1 MKRIDDKAID
11 SHVDAGSTVYLEKS
25 KIYVENL
32 EPVGNW
38 MVTALMQ

>member
-1 MKRIDDKAID
+1 MKRIDDKAIN
-11 SHVDAGSTVYLEKS
+11 SHVDAGSTLYWEKS